1 KPHENAMDPHWL
13 ARRSCTDIEH
23 PELDRAFRYATSK
36 WLATGTSWSVGHRAP
51 LLNEDA
57 DTALRARAPDLPVI
71 DPGALSPAGEALPPR
86 GKPFPL
92 HGIRIL
98 DFTWFLASAGGTR
111 FLSAFGAESIKV
123 ELKSHPDTRMAAMA
137 PVGGRAARDQ
147 ATGPL
152 PGVTDPDM

>member
-1 KPHENAMDPHWL
+1 MPRAHW
-13 ARRSCTDIEH
+13 
-23 PELDRAFRYATSK
+23 
-36 WLATGTSWSVGHRAP
+36 
-51 LLNEDA
+51 
-57 DTALRARAPDLPVI
+57 PV
-71 DPGALSPAGEALPPR
+71 AEELSPH

-137 PVGGRAARDQ
+137 PSAGGPPANGPRRLCQ
-147 ATGPL
+147 A
-152 PGVTDPDM
+152 